1 MTAAPLLLAILKQEL
16 LATPLPPRQVSP
28 EQLRAAM
35 RLAMPQAVGGLVA
48 QSALDGRLKVE
59 DLPQTDALR
68 LIALQHQ
75 VEIQNRT
82 ANAELAKLCHLLAA
96 GGVEFLVFK
105 GQTIA
110 ARYPHPLSRMPGDID
125 FYVPPAHFAR
135 ALSILRRAWGVEPL
149 PRSSRLHAAFSH
161 GGVEFE
167 MHFCMLRL
175 YSPKLRRA
183 FNAMVAA
190 SPADS
195 IGICGTPVPTL
206 PPLENIAY
214 TFAHFWHHFLELGV
228 GLRHLCDLA
237 VLIAAAFPN
246 APRANTA
253 QVRRLALL
261 LRQLDLLKAFCAV
274 EEVMHDWL
282 GLSPVIPGHPS
293 PRYSKAI
300 KARILQ
306 HGNLGLHGRRGRRGT
321 LSFYLALTRERLA
334 TFVRFYPLC
343 PREIRAR
350 LLRELPL
357 QIAAGLR
364 AMLRRSPH

>member
-1 MTAAPLLLAILKQEL
+1 MTPALLLLAILRQEL
-16 LATPLPPRQVSP
+16 TGGALPPRQISP
-28 EQLRAAM
+28 ELLRATM

-48 QSALDGRLKVE
+48 QSAIDRRLKVE
-59 DLPQTDALR
+59 SLPQADALR
-68 LIALQHQ
+68 LLALQHQ
-75 VEIQNRT
+75 VEMQNRS
-82 ANAELAKLCHLLAA
+82 ANAAVAELCHLLAA
-96 GGVEFLVFK
+96 AGVEFLVFK

-135 ALSILRRAWGVEPL
+135 ASSLLRRAWGVEPQV
-149 PRSSRLHAAFSH
+149 RSSRLHAAFSH
-161 GGVEFE
+161 GDIEFE

-175 YSPKLRRA
+175 YSPKLQHA

-195 IGICGTPVPTL
+195 IAIDGTPVPTL

-237 VLIAAAFPN
+237 VLIAAVFPQGSPSN
-246 APRANTA
+246 AP
-253 QVRRLALL
+253 QSRRLALL
-261 LRQLDLLKAFCAV
+261 LRRLNLLKAFCAV

-282 GLSPVIPGHPS
+282 GLSPVVPGHPL

-306 HGNLGLHGRRGRRGT
+306 HGNLGLHGRRGQRGT

-334 TFVRFYPLC
+334 TFARFYPLS

-357 QIAAGLR
+357 QLAAGLR
-364 AMLRRSPH
+364 AMRRRPR